1 MTVLCVSNSPRTQ
14 QMALSEIQCKRA
26 RHFYTERQD
35 NFIKDHVAPSIAR
48 LDISRF
54 LSLGLPEED
63 IVQE

>member
-1 MTVLCVSNSPRTQ
+1 
-14 QMALSEIQCKRA
+14 MALSEIQCKRA